1 MVPVDEVSED
11 VDEWVTKL
19 NIKSTKDVQ
28 IPKIL
33 FDQVIGQDE
42 AAQVVK
48 KAAMQKRHVLLI
60 GDPGTGKSMLAQSMV
75 DFLPKEELE
84 DIVVF
89 PNPEDNNKPKIK
101 TYPAGRGKEIV
112 RQYQMRAER
121 EKRDKSR
128 GILFIII
135 SVFLF
140 GLIIFIFDHDFT
152 VIFLAIMAAAFIYL
166 ILALNPAFRNEKA
179 LIPKILVQHNPNEKP
194 PFIASTFAATPPTG
208 RTLPLTL
215 IDPVMAVL

>member
-1 MVPVDEVSED
+1 MVSVDEVSED

-112 RQYQMRAER
+112 RQYQMRACNSNHT
-121 EKRDKSR
+121 K
-128 GILFIII
+128 
-135 SVFLF
+135 
-140 GLIIFIFDHDFT
+140 H
-152 VIFLAIMAAAFIYL
+152 
-166 ILALNPAFRNEKA
+166 
-179 LIPKILVQHNPNEKP
+179 
-194 PFIASTFAATPPTG
+194 
-208 RTLPLTL
+208 
-215 IDPVMAVL
+215 